1 MFKERKKMAEAL
13 EKAFNHKKMAI
24 INNKKKVMA
33 SFITDFGETSHL
45 LKDKKELFID
55 KLE

>member
-1 MFKERKKMAEAL
+1 MAEAL

>member
-13 EKAFNHKKMAI
+13 EKAFNHKKMEII
-24 INNKKKVMA
+24 INQKKVMA
-33 SFITDFGETSHL
+33 SFITDFGVTLHL
-45 LKDKKELFID
+45 LKDRKELFID